1 MKEVSGRRVPR
12 VNFKYDCQQLVHI
25 IQQKKQWPALY
36 PELDEIETMK
46 FAFNA
51 FSIKFISRCENL
63 RADSLAKDAC
73 SRVQSFSSIEVKDPP
88 SLAAKASLYETN

>member
-12 VNFKYDCQQLVHI
+12 VNFKSDCQQLVHI
-25 IQQKKQWPALY
+25 IQQKKQWSALD

-63 RADSLAKDAC
+63 RADSLAKDAW

-88 SLAAKASLYETN
+88 SLAGKASFYETF